1 MTDEPTRPSRS
12 DIKPIYRRVLCA
24 KCRGEHWHKLTGPYQ
39 WTCPNC
45 GASFKQNP
53 WVTDDHPIIEPPDYE
68 GDKPCQMK
76 RAQIATEPE
85 CVPNVMELVT
95 ASFVAEKD
103 ARTAKAADF
112 ANTAQITL
120 ESAMNAMVQASFL

>member
-68 GDKPCQMK
+68 GDKPCQAK
-76 RAQIATEPE
+76 R
-85 CVPNVMELVT
+85 VPI
-95 ASFVAEKD
+95 
-103 ARTAKAADF
+103 AKATDIAQSARAMASPIMAIHLSPNPAKPVEKP
-112 ANTAQITL
+112 ANAQL
-120 ESAMNAMVQASFL
+120 VAVQASFL